1 MEILAKDLLKI
12 DRSAKKMKEVVG
24 VVSDR
29 DEFFYSEVERFV
41 SMFALYLW
49 PIFVS
54 LCCRYEK
61 KLVTLDKDCR
71 ETQKLYDELV
81 VKFGENN
88 SVDSEELF
96 GFIKVFVEKFR
107 DMCVKLDAPKKEKAE
122 SVSP

>member
-1 MEILAKDLLKI
+1 MSRIGMSSSTLKSKDS
-12 DRSAKKMKEVVG
+12 SACSLFIFG
-24 VVSDR
+24 S
-29 DEFFYSEVERFV
+29 YS
-41 SMFALYLW
+41 A
-49 PIFVS
+49 S